1 MNGLEAALTAISVI
15 TGLYFLLVVVRT
27 YLLCFYAFRYRRRLP
42 KQGENEELLAKKPF
56 VSILIPTYNEE
67 NVVDRILRACTSLSY
82 ENYEVVVV
90 DDSTDSTVEI
100 LRRWARHPRVKV
112 IHRSHRRGWK
122 GGALD
127 EGLKHLDPRSEFV
140 LVFDADFIPP
150 EDVIQRL
157 LRRFLHDKI
166 AAVQGHHLPTL
177 NAAENWVTRAARTI
191 LTWGYSLDYPG
202 RAALGGAPQL
212 GGSVVMIRRDVL
224 ERVGGFGTSITEDY
238 DLSLRLYLHGYEV
251 FYDESVRV
259 PCECPSSFK
268 HFLRQ
273 MCRWVE
279 GRARDLRRR
288 LWALLK
294 SKELPLV
301 KKLDIMLDGLV
312 NLAGPMAVIW
322 ITCNM
327 ILPFFAI
334 KVPSFLDLLNA
345 PWPIQLACS
354 LLTMACLPVAAM
366 LALKWEGEKRTAGWI
381 ACFILAT
388 WAAVPFSFKAYLQGL
403 LTESSYFHRT
413 FKTGRILR
421 LEELPLLPGGRAGV
435 PYAHARED
443 LLNPPMFWAW
453 QKFSSYRSWLL

>member
-1 MNGLEAALTAISVI
+1 LTGLETALTAISIVA
-15 TGLYFLLVVVRT
+15 GLYFLLMAVRT
-27 YLLCFYAFRYRRRLP
+27 YLLCFSAFRYRRRLL
-42 KQGENEELLAKKPF
+42 KQGENEELLARKPF

-90 DDSTDSTVEI
+90 DDSTDLTVEI
-100 LRRWARHPRVKV
+100 LRKWARHPRVKV
-112 IHRSHRRGWK
+112 IHRDHRRGWK

-150 EDVIQRL
+150 EDIIQRL
-157 LRRFLHDKI
+157 LGRFLHDRI
-166 AAVQGHHLPTL
+166 AAVQGHHLPIL

-212 GGSVVMIRRDVL
+212 GGSVMMIRRDVL

-273 MCRWVE
+273 ICRWVE

-288 LWALLK
+288 LWALLR
-294 SKELPLV
+294 SKDLSPAR
-301 KKLDIMLDGLV
+301 KLDILLDGLV
-312 NLAGPMAVIW
+312 NLAGPMAMIW
-322 ITCNM
+322 MTFNVV
-327 ILPFFAI
+327 LPFFAI
-334 KVPSFLDLLNA
+334 KVPSLLDLLNV
-345 PWPIQLACS
+345 PWPVHLACN
-354 LLTMACLPVAAM
+354 LFIMASLPVAAM

-388 WAAVPFSFKAYLQGL
+388 WATVPFFLKAYLQGF

-421 LEELPLLPGGRAGV
+421 LEELPLLPRGGARA
-435 PYAHARED
+435 PYAREG
-443 LLNPPMFWAW
+443 LLNLPMFGAW
-453 QKFSSYRSWLL
+453 QKFFSYQSWLL